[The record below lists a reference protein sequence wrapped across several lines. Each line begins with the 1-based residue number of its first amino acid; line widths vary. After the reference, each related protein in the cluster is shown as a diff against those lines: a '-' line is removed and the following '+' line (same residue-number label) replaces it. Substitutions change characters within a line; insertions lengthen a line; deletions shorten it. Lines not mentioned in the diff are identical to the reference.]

1 MRFFLLS
8 KVDGSAAVSLGFAD
22 DFKEG
27 YWDQPP
33 GGRDK
38 GIARLVPIWVVLPA
52 NNVEKISLAEG
63 QFLSIPWFGLVIV
76 ERLDDLYAF
85 ERRLININRGKEG
98 VGKQWDGPKEGGNKE
113 GREVNAETYRKQQ
126 KGWRTEGKGKG

>member
-76 ERLDDLYAF
+76 ERLDDLLWRQNGDGGF
-85 ERRLININRGKEG
+85 GRNGQMVVV
-98 VGKQWDGPKEGGNKE
+98 VGFGILLPFQRASESLHYL
-113 GREVNAETYRKQQ
+113 RS
-126 KGWRTEGKGKG
+126 